1 MRELLGT
8 CEFSEQK
15 VNIWNCLMMWVAL
28 SVIRY

>member
-15 VNIWNCLMMWVAL
+15 LNICNCLMMCVAL
-28 SVIRY
+28 SVTQY